1 MANSSAST
9 QQSGAPAA
17 ARASETLESFSA
29 AAREASGDVLANWRS
44 GMQAP
49 AELMVENLQFL
60 SHRLLAHASFIEEL
74 ASCRDVGQVTAKHA
88 AFVSS
93 TLEDYRRQSEVVARK
108 LTAHQPTPR
117 QKR

>member
-1 MANSSAST
+1 MANSSASS
-9 QQSGAPAA
+9 QQAEGSAA

-29 AAREASGDVLANWRS
+29 AAREASGDALANWRS
-44 GMQAP
+44 GLQVP

-74 ASCRDVGQVTAKHA
+74 AGCKDVGQVTARHA

-108 LTAHQPTPR
+108 LTGQQPTAR

>member
-1 MANSSAST
+1 MATASASA
-9 QQSGAPAA
+9 QQAEGPGA
-17 ARASETLESFSA
+17 ARASEAQDPFS
-29 AAREASGDVLANWRS
+29 AAREASGDAIANWRS

-74 ASCRDVGQVTAKHA
+74 AGCKDVGQVTAKHA

-93 TLEDYRRQSEVVARK
+93 TLEDYRRQSEVVTRK
-108 LTAHQPTPR
+108 LTAQQPIPR